1 MNLRGVR
8 YRARQ
13 FWDAW
18 HAKPTTGELAQGREI
33 LNPDQMALF
42 SRMQPSDQAHSLA
55 VMAQIKKSP
64 ACVPETYLHDLLVA
78 SLLHDV
84 GKSRYPLSIW
94 ERVIIVIC
102 EAMFPSQVERLG
114 AASPYGWRK
123 AFVIAKMHPEWGA
136 SMAAE
141 AGTTPLA
148 VQLIREHQDLIPGE
162 TESISYQ
169 LLRRLQSADDDH

>member
-8 YRARQ
+8 YRAHQ
-13 FWDAW
+13 FWAAW
-18 HAKPTTGELAQGREI
+18 HARPTRRAIAQGREI
-33 LNPDQMALF
+33 LNPEQMALF
-42 SRMQPSDQAHSLA
+42 SQMQPSDQAHSLA
-55 VMAQIKKSP
+55 VMAQIKTSP
-64 ACVPETYLHDLLVA
+64 DGVAETYLHDLLVA

-94 ERVIIVIC
+94 ERAIIVVS

-114 AASPYGWRK
+114 AASPDGWRK

-141 AGTTPLA
+141 ASTTPLA
-148 VQLIREHQDLIPGE
+148 IQLIREHQNPIPPPAHSLSGPWE
-162 TESISYQ
+162 
-169 LLRRLQSADDDH
+169 